1 MQHIL
6 NKQGYDIILEGK
18 GELLNFLDGNDI
30 AFNIIPVL
38 VTYLENIRKR
48 SDKISNMEI
57 KKFLYKLS
65 DGNIHQVA
73 SIALTP
79 SDLSNAIL
87 DDEFLSEEIG
97 KRQNPYI
104 LSSKIAIKYRN
115 EEEIW
120 WDVDELIAQ
129 LIEINNG

>member
-18 GELLNFLDGNDI
+18 DDLLNFLSENDI
-30 AFNIIPVL
+30 AFNIVPML
-38 VTYLENIRKR
+38 VIYLENVRKR
-48 SDKISNMEI
+48 SDKISNTEI
-57 KKFLYKLS
+57 KQFLYKLS

-73 SIALTP
+73 NIALTP

-104 LSSKIAIKYRN
+104 LSSKIAVKYRN